1 MSLNEQSLLDKSALK
16 PLKMSHSV
24 WKSSKMSHSSFL
36 NHKRINNIFVS
47 NDVSVHKMSSSK
59 TIFSINIT
67 MRLFEWFSYNM
78 SQGKNLFA
86 FNGGNSR
93 SWWIMLS
100 KDFNSVWYYGWRPV
114 LTKVASSSAEAF
126 RGGRMSGHEGRNAF
140 TGKWPS

>member
-47 NDVSVHKMSSSK
+47 IDVSVHKMSSSK
-59 TIFSINIT
+59 TIFSININET
-67 MRLFEWFSYNM
+67 FWVIFVQYESRE
-78 SQGKNLFA
+78 KNLFA
-86 FNGGNSR
+86 FNGRNSR